1 MATPIRD
8 FAATG
13 AEERDILPRLALIW
27 ICDQWVFGEW
37 VFGASGGFL
46 FALDV
51 DAGREVW
58 RHSPG
63 SKRGQ
68 ISLRV
73 DERQAVVMKAERALS
88 DSGLETSVVIH
99 HIESSGAKNPI
110 SACRGYDEFCARAPA
125 PSDGD
130 AFVGQVW
137 LKYNLYDACKIKLYM
152 I

>member
-27 ICDQWVFGEW
+27 ICDQWVFAEW

-58 RHSPG
+58 RRSPG

-99 HIESSGAKNPI
+99 HIESSGAKNQ
-110 SACRGYDEFCARAPA
+110 SAPA
-125 PSDGD
+125 ELRRVLRSPTRSDQRRRVCRPRP
-130 AFVGQVW
+130 AKV
-137 LKYNLYDACKIKLYM
+137 
-152 I
+152 